1 MFLESMVLP
10 TPLGPSRTRF
20 LPSRR
25 NSKDSA
31 RSMSGRSIFFG
42 QFQSKSAMGL
52 KAPRRL
58 RMRRRSR
65 ERLERSAISQRTMS
79 SIRARG
85 ARRCSV
91 ARARRSSRVVAV
103 ASRPRAW
110 SWEARSFI
118 EVLLLRV
125 GEQVVSAEVMGLDVQ
140 GGELRPVGE
149 IDGQG
154 RLAVGFAAVLL
165 DQVFDG
171 SQSGSA
177 ALQSLVEGGPQE
189 IGAVEHEQA

>member
-65 ERLERSAISQRTMS
+65 ERLERSAISQRRM
-79 SIRARG
+79 
-85 ARRCSV
+85 
-91 ARARRSSRVVAV
+91 SSRVVAV